1 MAMYGLPPYS
11 ALACAALALLLL
23 IAEPKLLGLRRASIV
38 GTLDLDR
45 AQTLTTAFEH

>member
-1 MAMYGLPPYS
+1 MAMYGLPSYS

-45 AQTLTTAFEH
+45 TQTLTTAFEH